1 MATNKPRF
9 LSIELLRII
18 AMFMIVM
25 HHSVYHGLFD
35 GNHHL
40 TSLQSIVAGWLGMF
54 GKVGVDIFIIISGYF
69 LITTTKNRFERLK
82 ITYREIW
89 IYSILFFL
97 LNLIFHIKK
106 TTLKLTLQAVMPII
120 FGEYWFMTAYVILI
134 LLIPFINQLIQHLD
148 KQKYQQLLII
158 LILFSIVIPT
168 IPKTNVQENY
178 LALFITLYL
187 TGGYFRLYPTDYSV
201 ITKRLLAGAGFI
213 LSLLILG
220 GSVVILKSMGSK
232 ELLDFAITHNA
243 FVYLMACSLFIL
255 FKHLHI
261 ANRYSFIAAASSTT
275 LGIYLIHDNPIV
287 RQLIWKKLFHLN
299 TLTFSSTT
307 EMVVMITVM
316 ALTIFLVCMWIDFIR
331 QWISHSFRQ
340 LQQKAKK

>member
-201 ITKRLLAGAGFI
+201 IIKQLIAGAGFI

-232 ELLDFAITHNA
+232 ELLDFATTHNA

-261 ANRYSFIAAASSTT
+261 ASRYSFIAAVSSTT

-307 EMVVMITVM
+307 EMVVMITIM
-316 ALTIFLVCMWIDFIR
+316 ALTIFLVCMWIDLIR
-331 QWISHSFRQ
+331 QFICRGFRNS
-340 LQQKAKK
+340 QQKAKK